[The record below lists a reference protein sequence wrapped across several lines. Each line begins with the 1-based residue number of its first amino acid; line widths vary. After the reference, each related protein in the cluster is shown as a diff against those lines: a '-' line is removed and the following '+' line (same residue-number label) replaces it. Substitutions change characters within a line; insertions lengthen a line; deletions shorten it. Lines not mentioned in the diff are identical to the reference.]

1 MVSMYDALVIYD
13 GNSKYQD
20 KIASGFK
27 KLDDVKAVQWKNETV
42 QDFLQEQFG
51 WKPESLIIVDDDTVY
66 IGKHA
71 TEHLTN
77 RQGVPTMLSK
87 FTKSRA
93 EPFSTV
99 ASKLLNFTE
108 DTDEIHGEFPIQPES
123 KPYVD
128 DLLSGTNIEIE

>member
-1 MVSMYDALVIYD
+1 MYDALVIYNGD
-13 GNSKYQD
+13 SKYQD
-20 KIASGFK
+20 KITGGFK
-27 KLDDVKAVQWKNETV
+27 KLDDIKAVKWEDEKV
-42 QDFLQEQFG
+42 QEFLQEQFG
-51 WKPESLIIVDDDTVY
+51 WIPKSLVVVDDETVY

-77 RQGVPTMLSK
+77 RQGVPTMLSE

-108 DTDEIHGEFPIQPES
+108 ETDEIHGEFPLQPDAEE
-123 KPYVD
+123 YID
-128 DLLSGTNIEIE
+128 DLVGGTNISIE